1 VLRLE
6 CRYQALR
13 LRRTA
18 ARLRGLT
25 PHLINE
31 HRHYR
36 APIQQYTCR
45 LLEGFLVVTDS
56 RKPTFSLQ
64 NSAVIKKKGTGAMSG
79 KPGRSGRKSF
89 VATPEQ
95 RNNVKILVG
104 LGVPQAM
111 ICQLVVNPQ
120 TGKPLD
126 EGTLKKHFPREIAV
140 GAAELHARMGSF
152 MVANI
157 FGMTPPAGTQPIK
170 NESSRAM
177 LSIFFAKTRMG
188 WKETV
193 VSEHANA
200 DGKPFIFEVSKTD
213 AKL

>member
-1 VLRLE
+1 MNTAITVPQFSSIIAGCWRVLSGNRLA
-6 CRYQALR
+6 Q
-13 LRRTA
+13 
-18 ARLRGLT
+18 
-25 PHLINE
+25 
-31 HRHYR
+31 
-36 APIQQYTCR
+36 
-45 LLEGFLVVTDS
+45 TDIFATELGGHQEKRDRCNVWEAGS
-56 RKPTFSLQ
+56 QR
-64 NSAVIKKKGTGAMSG
+64 
-79 KPGRSGRKSF
+79 GRKSF

>member
-1 VLRLE
+1 LHGVS
-6 CRYQALR
+6 
-13 LRRTA
+13 
-18 ARLRGLT
+18 GI
-25 PHLINE
+25 HLINE

-36 APIQQYTCR
+36 APIQQYNCR

-64 NSAVIKKKGTGAMSG
+64 NSAVIKKEGTGAMSG

>member
-1 VLRLE
+1 
-6 CRYQALR
+6 
-13 LRRTA
+13 
-18 ARLRGLT
+18 
-25 PHLINE
+25 
-31 HRHYR
+31 
-36 APIQQYTCR
+36 
-45 LLEGFLVVTDS
+45 
-56 RKPTFSLQ
+56 
-64 NSAVIKKKGTGAMSG
+64 MSG

-152 MVANI
+152 
-157 FGMTPPAGTQPIK
+157 PAGTQPIK

>member
-1 VLRLE
+1 MNDH
-6 CRYQALR
+6 C
-13 LRRTA
+13 
-18 ARLRGLT
+18 
-25 PHLINE
+25 
-31 HRHYR
+31 HYR
-36 APIQQYTCR
+36 APIQQYNCR
-45 LLEGFLVVTDS
+45 HIIRV
-56 RKPTFSLQ
+56 
-64 NSAVIKKKGTGAMSG
+64 KKKGTDAMSG

-200 DGKPFIFEVSKTD
+200 DGKPFIFKVSKTD